1 MIHHKQIVQQQ
12 IRQQMEDL
20 KHHLLHET
28 KKEKIKNMFHT
39 VCEFLNTME
48 QIYPVPAHQKL
59 LDTWESEIRQQW
71 EDTFDE
77 DKPSRKAQQVFE
89 AVLAFRREVHEAAI
103 FQDKEHTI
111 TTNGWSW
118 LLTTH
123 QVEQRTEDWHKEK
136 WDLLTASEIGDIWA
150 GERTRARLVMAKVP
164 NDKTPFTSRLAVL
177 RSQGHAMDWGVR
189 YEPVVKDIL
198 QNTLGITITD
208 LGRIRHKTISRLAA
222 SPDGLITE
230 GPQELQGRL
239 VEIKCP
245 PTRKITEEVPFEYW
259 AQMQI
264 QMEVCDRP
272 ACDYVEVKFE
282 ELEADNPEC
291 EGWITLE
298 SNVDTQEYRYQYHS
312 SITPITNEGYN
323 QLETYGWKLIQLRR
337 VTQHRDP
344 SWFQGIQVDLN
355 KFWDDVEGARS
366 GTWIPPPPRVKRIK
380 EQKCLIVNE

>member
-1 MIHHKQIVQQQ
+1 
-12 IRQQMEDL
+12 MEDL

-28 KKEKIKNMFHT
+28 KKEKIKHMFHT

-48 QIYPVPAHQKL
+48 QICPVPAHQKL
-59 LDTWESEIRQQW
+59 LDNWETEIREQW
-71 EDTFDE
+71 ELTFDDE
-77 DKPSRKAQQVFE
+77 KPSRKAQQVFE

-103 FQDKEHTI
+103 FQQPTQPTHSNE
-111 TTNGWSW
+111 WSW
-118 LLTTH
+118 LLTTQ
-123 QVEQRTEDWHKEK
+123 QVEQRTENWHKEK

-164 NDKTPFTSRLAVL
+164 NDNPPFTQRLAVL
-177 RSQGHAMDWGVR
+177 RSIGHAMDWGVR
-189 YEPVVKDIL
+189 YEPVVKEYL
-198 QNTLGITITD
+198 QKELGIVITD

-230 GPQELQGRL
+230 GPAELVGRL

-245 PTRKITEEVPFEYW
+245 PTRKITEEVPFDYW

-272 ACDYVEVKFE
+272 ACEYVEVKFE
-282 ELEADNPEC
+282 ELEANNPEC
-291 EGWITLE
+291 QGWITLE
-298 SNVDTQEYRYQYHS
+298 RHTETQEYRYQYHT
-312 SITPITNEGYN
+312 IQTPEQKEGYE
-323 QLETYGWKLIQLRR
+323 QLETYGWKIVQVRR

-344 SWFQGIQVDLN
+344 TWFRGIQADLQ

-366 GTWIPPPPRVKRIK
+366 GTWIPPPPRVKRVK
-380 EQKCLIVNE
+380 DQKCLIVEETTSPE